1 MQKKIISAFIK
12 TLQVSSKLVH
22 FKKHLAGEASLGI
35 EAWTVIKC
43 SLLPSSNFAAGA
55 TAEPPQR

>member
-55 TAEPPQR
+55 TAEPLQT

>member
-35 EAWTVIKC
+35 EALTVIKC

-55 TAEPPQR
+55 TAEPLQR